1 MPSDPSSARS
11 RAACPR
17 LPQRGLARLASAALA
32 CTLAFGAAPALA
44 ATAPD
49 SNEIERLYNEGADRN
64 SAKNYSGAAES
75 WTELL
80 VLLPEQSA
88 NQSTRENVLLNVL
101 DAYMNAYSGMRKPDN
116 TKDITYLRNAQRV
129 LAQYLGAFQSA
140 YGRGK
145 GVSAQVQQK
154 ANELD
159 ELVKKAEEEARGS
172 GTTTTPPEDDDGKG
186 KDGGTKDDP
195 PPPPP
200 IQLPPENNGIG
211 LIAGGAVLVGVGLG
225 SLALVIVGGV
235 NGPKWEK
242 EFETKDAAIGN
253 ICGSMDEDACAMNGS
268 IPDSEQVPGLVEDR
282 DYAAKKGKQANSLT
296 IAGAVIAPIFVAGGA
311 VMLAFGIKRN
321 REAKAAA
328 RPSARFSPNVGRNY
342 AGFVIQGRF

>member
-32 CTLAFGAAPALA
+32 CTLAFGAVPAQA
-44 ATAPD
+44 ASAPD

-64 SAKNYSGAAES
+64 AAKNYSGAAES

-101 DAYMNAYSGMRKPDN
+101 DAYMNAYNGMRKADN
-116 TKDITYLRNAQRV
+116 TKDITYLRNAQKV

-159 ELVKKAEEEARGS
+159 EMVKKAEEESRS
-172 GTTTTPPEDDDGKG
+172 TTTTTTPDDGKTPPD
-186 KDGGTKDDP
+186 DGGGKDDP

-211 LIAGGAVLVGVGLG
+211 LIAGGAVLIGVGLG

-242 EFETKDAAIGN
+242 EYETKDASIGN
-253 ICGSMDEDACAMNGS
+253 ICGDMDEDVCAMNGS
-268 IPDSEQVPGLVEDR
+268 IPNSEAVPGLVEDR
-282 DYAAKKGKQANSLT
+282 DYAQKKGKQANALT
-296 IAGAVIAPIFVAGGA
+296 IAGAVIAPLFVAGGA

-328 RPSARFSPNVGRNY
+328 RPTARFSPSVGRNY